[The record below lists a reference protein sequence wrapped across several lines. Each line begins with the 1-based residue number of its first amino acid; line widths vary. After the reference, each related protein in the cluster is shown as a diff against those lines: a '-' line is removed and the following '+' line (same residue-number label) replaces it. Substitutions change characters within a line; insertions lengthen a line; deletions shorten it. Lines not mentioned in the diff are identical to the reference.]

1 MSTSSSMPFS
11 LAAGIC
17 GRISDWIKGRISS
30 GSSSTCIL
38 PDSMREKSRMS
49 LIMCSS
55 DWAELI
61 TSERYSR
68 CSAVSG
74 VSRQS
79 CVMPR
84 MPFIGVRI
92 SWLILARKA
101 LFASFASRASFAAS
115 MASSSAALRWVI
127 SCKVPITRSACC
139 CMLRVTICPESS
151 IQRQPCVG
159 CWTRSSHS
167 KTGICSFCEAII
179 ACCRVVR
186 SSSWTRLS
194 IKRSG

>member
-1 MSTSSSMPFS
+1 
-11 LAAGIC
+11 
-17 GRISDWIKGRISS
+17 
-30 GSSSTCIL
+30 
-38 PDSMREKSRMS
+38 MS

-101 LFASFASRASFAAS
+101 LLASFASRASFAAS
-115 MASSSAALRWVI
+115 MASSSAALRRVI

-167 KTGICSFCEAII
+167 KTGMCSFCEAII
-179 ACCRVVR
+179 ACCRVAR

-194 IKRSG
+194 IKRSGKRHCARDWPTIASRVSFTFRLSWETCQSQIPIWIDSAVNKKSSCS